1 MLYFVLLLI
10 MGKDAHLKTE
20 SFFFCDDPKKWGNA
34 HFLVEVHCDS
44 VSIIPVDGFGC
55 VRVYEPFLALGSSHS
70 FTRYML
76 H

>member
-20 SFFFCDDPKKWGNA
+20 SFFFVITLKNRVTRT
-34 HFLVEVHCDS
+34 FLLEVHCDS
-44 VSIIPVDGFGC
+44 VSIIPVESFGG

-70 FTRYML
+70 STRYML

>member
-1 MLYFVLLLI
+1 MPYFVLLLI

-20 SFFFCDDPKKWGNA
+20 SFFFVITLKNGGHA

-44 VSIIPVDGFGC
+44 VSIIPVEGFGGM
-55 VRVYEPFLALGSSHS
+55 RVYEPFLALGSSHS
-70 FTRYML
+70 STRYML